1 MADNEFFRFDQ
12 EQWYQEFMD
21 AEVSK
26 IVNDTSV
33 HNEFF
38 DLEDVPF

>member
-1 MADNEFFRFDQ
+1 MADNEFFRLDQ
-12 EQWYQEFMD
+12 EQWYAEWVD

-26 IVNDTSV
+26 ILDDTNT

-38 DLEDVPF
+38 EFDDVPF